1 MKKSL
6 FVIAACVMVL
16 SSCSD
21 NETLR
26 EAVSTENVPFTFAAY
41 SNKAT
46 KGTDNHNNLEF
57 FYTTFKVNGW
67 KSYDGTTWTNV
78 FDDETNE
85 YFGTD
90 KKGDE
95 IYKNVLPST
104 EWGQYGHNT
113 ADNWNAGWYYEGIRY
128 WDKFAT
134 NYQFCAYAP
143 ITASNKVVCKPSG
156 VITIG
161 DDGVATAELTAPK
174 GTIAVETTNLM
185 ATPKEALAYKGFSY
199 DYMTAKL
206 ATNSNSPSTNVSP
219 VQLVFAH
226 ELAKFN
232 IKILLNTKVTTA
244 QTVTVNEVSIK
255 NIYGTSYYT
264 SDEDVETPTA
274 GFLSGW
280 ATPTGVIDYT
290 VNGVGNTSG
299 YQINKDLDENDD
311 EFDNY
316 SGYFI
321 MERLMV
327 PQTITKTTPASQHDA
342 FTGTNASVYVKYTI
356 GTEEY
361 EGYWGLA
368 NLFDATTNNTV
379 NLLGGNEYTLTITVG
394 PEPIY
399 FTANVSTWDENLG
412 SFEF

>member
-1 MKKSL
+1 MKKS
-6 FVIAACVMVL
+6 FIVVAAFAMVL
-16 SSCSD
+16 ASCSD

-26 EAVSTENVPFTFAAY
+26 EAVSTENVPFTFAAF

-46 KGTDNHNNLEF
+46 KGNNSNSLND
-57 FYTTFKVNGW
+57 FYTTFKVSGW
-67 KSYDGTTWTNV
+67 KSYDDGANWTNV
-78 FDDETNE
+78 FGDEINE
-85 YFGTD
+85 YFAANGF
-90 KKGDE
+90 GDE
-95 IYKNVLPST
+95 IYLESEGTKVAD
-104 EWGQYGHNT
+104 EWAT
-113 ADNWNAGWYYEGIRY
+113 AQGNPGFPGWYYEGIRY

-134 NYQFCAYAP
+134 DYQFCAYAP
-143 ITASNKVVCKPSG
+143 ITANVNCTEDG

-161 DDGVATAELTAPK
+161 SDASKID
-174 GTIAVETTNLM
+174 VETKNLM
-185 ATPKEALAYKGFSY
+185 ATPKKELAYSGFDN

-206 ATNSNSPSTNVSP
+206 ATNSTNSTNVSP

-264 SDEDVETPTA
+264 SDEDVDTPTA

-280 ATPTGVIDYT
+280 ATPTGIMDYT
-290 VNGVGNTSG
+290 VNGVSAAG
-299 YQINKDLDENDD
+299 YQINKDLDETDA

-342 FTGTNASVYVKYTI
+342 FTGTPASVYVKYTI
-356 GTEEY
+356 GAEEY

-368 NLFDATTNNTV
+368 NLFSTTGTLNI
-379 NLLGGNEYTLTITVG
+379 LGGNEYTLTITVG

-399 FTANVSTWDENLG
+399 FTANVSTWAENAG
-412 SFEF
+412 AFEF